1 MKDKMLHGTI
11 KQNTTVGA
19 MAVPDCI
26 PFLDTNDKNQLVT
39 YSKPNIKHPEGNQ
52 HFRRTCPGKGNM
64 PGAPPVGDGIG
75 VIVAAVE
82 KGEGGRIRKEME
94 KR

>member
-1 MKDKMLHGTI
+1 
-11 KQNTTVGA
+11 
-19 MAVPDCI
+19 
-26 PFLDTNDKNQLVT
+26 
-39 YSKPNIKHPEGNQ
+39 
-52 HFRRTCPGKGNM
+52 M

-82 KGEGGRIRKEME
+82 KREGGRIREEME